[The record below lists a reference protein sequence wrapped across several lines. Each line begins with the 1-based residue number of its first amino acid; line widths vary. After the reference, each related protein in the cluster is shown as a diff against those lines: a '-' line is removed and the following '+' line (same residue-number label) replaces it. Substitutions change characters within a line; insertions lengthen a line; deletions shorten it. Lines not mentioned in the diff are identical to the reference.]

1 MSAKY
6 YAVKKGLTPGIYRSW
21 DECKKQVDG
30 YSGASYKSFKTE
42 QEALAYMGISS
53 GTDGT
58 ATGDG
63 RVSVAAELTA
73 YVDGSYNAA
82 TGEYSYGMV
91 ILRDGKEYTSNH
103 KMDDPE
109 MALMR
114 NVAGEIEGARAAMQY
129 AADNNI
135 KSIAIYHD
143 YEGIASWANGEWT
156 ANKKGTKEY
165 VSFIK
170 ASQEKIRIEFTKVK
184 GHSGVKY
191 NEMADRLAKEGM
203 NRACMD
209 NYTTQFKEF
218 LEKNVC
224 EEGKFSIVIKN
235 TVVTEKSITAF
246 VKKMLKEK
254 KYKKV
259 TNLKIRYMI
268 DENYLDVIFDAN
280 GEMKKEL
287 KIKILN

>member
-1 MSAKY
+1 MKY
-6 YAVKKGLTPGIYRSW
+6 YAVKKGRKAGIYTTW
-21 DECKKQVDG
+21 DECKAQVYG
-30 YSGASYKSFKTE
+30 YSDAKYKAFDNRKEAEAFIEDGSGEGCSTE
-42 QEALAYMGISS
+42 IE
-53 GTDGT
+53 
-58 ATGDG
+58 
-63 RVSVAAELTA
+63 A
-73 YVDGSYNAA
+73 YVDGSFSESSQKYSFGCVMIKN
-82 TGEYSYGMV
+82 GEIIHTISGC
-91 ILRDGKEYTSNH
+91 SA
-103 KMDDPE
+103 DPDYVE
-109 MALMR
+109 MR
-114 NVAGEIEGARAAMQY
+114 NVAGELEASEQAIRWAISNKA
-129 AADNNI
+129 
-135 KSIAIYHD
+135 KSIRIYHD

-203 NRACMD
+203 NRVCMD

>member
-63 RVSVAAELTA
+63 RVSMAAELTA

-143 YEGIASWANGEWT
+143 YEGIAKWCTGEWR
-156 ANKKGTKEY
+156 ANKPGTIAY
-165 VSFIK
+165 RDFY
-170 ASQEKIRIEFTKVK
+170 EKISEDIDITFVKVQ
-184 GHSGVKY
+184 GHSNDKY
-191 NEMADRLAKEGM
+191 NDMADALAK
-203 NRACMD
+203 
-209 NYTTQFKEF
+209 
-218 LEKNVC
+218 
-224 EEGKFSIVIKN
+224 
-235 TVVTEKSITAF
+235 
-246 VKKMLKEK
+246 
-254 KYKKV
+254 
-259 TNLKIRYMI
+259 
-268 DENYLDVIFDAN
+268 DAL
-280 GEMKKEL
+280 G
-287 KIKILN
+287 I